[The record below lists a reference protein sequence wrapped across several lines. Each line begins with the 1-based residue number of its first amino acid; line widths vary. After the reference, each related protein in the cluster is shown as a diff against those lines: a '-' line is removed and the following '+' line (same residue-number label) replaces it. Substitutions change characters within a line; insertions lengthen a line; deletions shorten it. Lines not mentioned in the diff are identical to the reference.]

1 MKLFNAIA
9 IFDVYVVAE
18 SSESARAALLA
29 AIGWP
34 HGEVDGLA
42 PMEITA
48 TEALRENAIRESW
61 REERPFVAMDVS
73 DDDFKK
79 CAGKTTFE
87 MFKLIYTK
95 GTKGKP

>member
-9 IFDVYVVAE
+9 VFDVYVVAE

-29 AIGWP
+29 AIDAV
-34 HGEVDGLA
+34 GEGIA

-48 TEALRENAIRESW
+48 TEALRENAIRTSW
-61 REERPFVAMDVS
+61 REERPYVAMDVP

-87 MFKLIYTK
+87 MFKLLYTK
-95 GTKGKP
+95 GKS

>member
-29 AIGWP
+29 AIGA
-34 HGEVDGLA
+34 VSDGDVA

-95 GTKGKP
+95 GKS